1 MHLQELED
9 KREAVKQNNN
19 ALYALRRGLQLRNY
33 VTGIR
38 TELHESRAAEKREKH
53 EAMIAQ

>member
-1 MHLQELED
+1 MHLQGLED
-9 KREAVKQNNN
+9 KRAEERQSTN

-53 EAMIAQ
+53 ATMMEQ